1 MTLSLEEREKLLSRP
16 AALPPH
22 GKTADFNHSSQ
33 FEKSGFVVAVVLLV
47 LIALLFLIRIFV
59 KARIDR
65 HVALEDCKCWHLR
78 SDFFQQLTVH
88 IKIFWLL
95 RGYYTV
101 VAIQLLPFWSQENT
115 LGRISGI

>member
-1 MTLSLEEREKLLSRP
+1 MTLSPEEREKLLSRP

-47 LIALLFLIRIFV
+47 LIALLFLIRMFV

-78 SDFFQQLTVH
+78 SDFFN
-88 IKIFWLL
+88 
-95 RGYYTV
+95 
-101 VAIQLLPFWSQENT
+101 S
-115 LGRISGI
+115 